1 MARPRT
7 RARKTYEELLAEN
20 AEKLKKHTEAV
31 SVLQKEREELLKA
44 KRDEEMQELYVYM
57 QENELSAEDVIASL
71 QNQAPMEGEE
81 ELAAS

>member
-20 AEKLKKHTEAV
+20 EEKLRKHTEAV

-44 KRDEEMQELYVYM
+44 KRDEEMQELYIYM
-57 QENELSAEDVIASL
+57 QENELSAQDVLLSLKEQNNELEEREAS
-71 QNQAPMEGEE
+71 
-81 ELAAS
+81 

>member
-31 SVLQKEREELLKA
+31 SMLQQEREELLKA
-44 KRDEEMQELYVYM
+44 KWDEEMQELYAYM
-57 QENELSAEDVIASL
+57 QENDLSAEDVIASL
-71 QNQAPMEGEE
+71 QNQSLVEE